1 MESKSQLFPRRIRVA
16 MIGAPNFNASLAAR
30 TRFPRI
36 GTSRPKAGPHEGFA
50 HMLRCVANNVTL
62 PENSKLE
69 ELSAELRLAKG
80 RQNISAGFPQ
90 TKQPM
95 RGTRIG
101 VGFDWI
107 EAHSLVRRLRRTGV
121 DSVQYFINDSPHLS
135 MDIAHRGCFAPFLLH
150 SFNSCSTVSGVVS
163 SPVWRL
169 T

>member
-1 MESKSQLFPRRIRVA
+1 MLRRVA
-16 MIGAPNFNASLAAR
+16 DDVFL
-30 TRFPRI
+30 T
-36 GTSRPKAGPHEGFA
+36 K
-50 HMLRCVANNVTL
+50 
-62 PENSKLE
+62 NSKLE
-69 ELSAELRLAKG
+69 ELSAEFRLAEG
-80 RQNISAGFPQ
+80 CQNVPAGFPQ

-95 RGTRIG
+95 RGHRIG

-107 EAHSLVRRLRRTGV
+107 EVHNLDWRLRRTGT
-121 DSVQYFINDSPHLS
+121 DIVQYFINDSPHLS